1 MTAASFVL
9 AAAPI
14 RFKSEAG
21 SVGTTLVGPLII
33 ASLLLALAIAA
44 LYVARRKG
52 WLRRWSVAPAA
63 AADMPLDLRV
73 EQVLRLSPR
82 TRLYRVSDGVAV
94 FTVVESTAHAQI
106 VPGTGRG
113 EPEATDAG

>member
-1 MTAASFVL
+1 MTAALFIL

-21 SVGTTLVGPLII
+21 SVGTTLVAPLII
-33 ASLLLALAIAA
+33 TSLLLALAIAA

-52 WLRRWSVAPAA
+52 WLQRWSVVPAA
-63 AADMPLDLRV
+63 TDMPMGLRV
-73 EQVLRLSPR
+73 EQVVRLSPR

-106 VPGTGRG
+106 VLGTGRA
-113 EPEATDAG
+113 EPEATDAA

>member
-1 MTAASFVL
+1 MTAVLFVL

-21 SVGTTLVGPLII
+21 SVGTTLLGPLII

-44 LYVARRKG
+44 LYVARRRG
-52 WLRRWSVAPAA
+52 WLRRWSVVPA
-63 AADMPLDLRV
+63 AADMPLGLRV

-106 VPGTGRG
+106 VPGTGRA
-113 EPEATDAG
+113 EPEATDAR